1 MSVDGRRDLHSF
13 RDWRNSTCLAHTIL
27 LCSYFLYQL
36 LIACLSLMLIEQR
49 GDSPLHIL
57 NFPASIHTLINKDI
71 QKKSDDQC
79 LFGCP

>member
-36 LIACLSLMLIEQR
+36 LIACLSLMLIEQSANR
-49 GDSPLHIL
+49 
-57 NFPASIHTLINKDI
+57 
-71 QKKSDDQC
+71 
-79 LFGCP
+79 

>member
-1 MSVDGRRDLHSF
+1 M
-13 RDWRNSTCLAHTIL
+13 
-27 LCSYFLYQL
+27 YQL
-36 LIACLSLMLIEQR
+36 SVKPQHRQPAERCVRSLNYTSSTSG